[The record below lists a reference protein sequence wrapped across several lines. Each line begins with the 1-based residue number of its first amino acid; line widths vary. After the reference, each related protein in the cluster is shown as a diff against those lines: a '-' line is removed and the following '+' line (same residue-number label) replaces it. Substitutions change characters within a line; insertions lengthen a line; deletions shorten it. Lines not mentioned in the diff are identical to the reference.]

1 MPPFEKT
8 SFSLKF
14 FQDVASVRVNGEQGD
29 ISVLGH
35 IDHRLVCTP
44 DFEMLLDST
53 WSLEM
58 FVIKIIPFCLVITVS
73 DCFIQKA
80 LGYMVPAQVSFSL
93 TGVGLL

>member
-1 MPPFEKT
+1 MCMPPFEKT

-53 WSLEM
+53 
-58 FVIKIIPFCLVITVS
+58 
-73 DCFIQKA
+73 
-80 LGYMVPAQVSFSL
+80 
-93 TGVGLL
+93 